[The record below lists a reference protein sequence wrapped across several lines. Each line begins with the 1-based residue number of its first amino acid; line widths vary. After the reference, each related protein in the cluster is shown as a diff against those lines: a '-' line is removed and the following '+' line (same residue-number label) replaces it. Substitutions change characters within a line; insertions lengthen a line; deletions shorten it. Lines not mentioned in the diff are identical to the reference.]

1 MAKNANSFKP
11 GESGNPNGRPKGAKN
26 RTTEEIRQHIQL
38 VLDGQYEKLE
48 SDLDSMSPFQRT
60 MMVEKLTKFFLPALA
75 KNEND
80 TTLSGEVKYNV
91 NINFVDTD
99 NGSGNDSDPDN
110 DPED

>member
-1 MAKNANSFKP
+1 MAKNETSFKP

-26 RTTEEIRQHIQL
+26 RTTEEIRQHIQS

-75 KNEND
+75 KTEND
-80 TTLSGEVKYNV
+80 TNLSGEVKYNV
-91 NINFVDTD
+91 NINFVDNDTPTGD
-99 NGSGNDSDPDN
+99 NEEENG
-110 DPED
+110 